1 LLSSLH
7 SYHTDKLIQPMFW
20 LLMICLSLSPKP
32 VKAQNTEIGI
42 EMGSYSY
49 LGDVTRSYQLSSNSL
64 GGQFFIRKHVDDGLS
79 VRFSIGAGQLEGA
92 DDEAFDVFSANRRA
106 SFQGDF
112 FNTDMLFEYHFLDY
126 RNPKLDQ
133 SWTPY
138 LLFGVGVYQFEG
150 QDQLSNVYSS
160 GIRFRMPVGVGIKL
174 KIDRRWTLGV
184 SASAIKTNSD
194 VLDNV
199 SLATPNIKDYR
210 GGNPNDDDVMFFTG
224 FSLSYTFFKIVCP
237 KPFF

>member
-1 LLSSLH
+1 MLSSLR
-7 SYHTDKLIQPMFW
+7 SYHTDKLTQPVFW
-20 LLMICLSLSPKP
+20 LTLFFLTLSPQYL
-32 VKAQNTEIGI
+32 KAQNTEIGM
-42 EMGSYSY
+42 ELGGYSY
-49 LGDVTRSYQLSSNSL
+49 LGDVARSYQFSNNSL
-64 GGQFFIRKHVDDGLS
+64 GGQFFIRKHIDDGLS
-79 VRFSIGAGQLEGA
+79 IRFSVGAGQLEGA

-112 FNTDMLFEYHFLDY
+112 VNTDMLFEYHFLDY

-133 SWTPY
+133 YWTPY
-138 LLFGVGVYQFEG
+138 ILFGIGAYRFEG

-160 GIRFRMPVGVGIKL
+160 GLKLRIPVGVGIKVKL
-174 KIDRRWTLGV
+174 DRRWTLGM
-184 SASAIKTNSD
+184 SASVIKTNSD

-199 SLATPNIKDYR
+199 SLSTPNIKDYR

-224 FSLSYTFFKIVCP
+224 FSLSYTFFRIVCP